1 MTQSHASPPRPPATN
16 VTLVDKHEPA
26 LKDVLVD
33 LWQNVEKLMRQE
45 LAHASAE
52 LDVKAQ
58 RLKREAA
65 AFGAGAGMIL
75 AGVLTLVAGI
85 VLLLSLAMPAWVA
98 ALVVG
103 AALTASGVVLLSKRP
118 SVTELSPD
126 RTLQNLEKD
135 VQIFTEARK

>member
-1 MTQSHASPPRPPATN
+1 VTQSHAGPPRAPATN
-16 VTLVDKHEPA
+16 ITPIDKHEPA
-26 LKDVLVD
+26 LKDVLVE

-75 AGVLTLVAGI
+75 AGVL
-85 VLLLSLAMPAWVA
+85 
-98 ALVVG
+98 ALV
-103 AALTASGVVLLSKRP
+103 LASFCSCRSPYRLGLRP
-118 SVTELSPD
+118 SSWAL
-126 RTLQNLEKD
+126 R
-135 VQIFTEARK
+135 